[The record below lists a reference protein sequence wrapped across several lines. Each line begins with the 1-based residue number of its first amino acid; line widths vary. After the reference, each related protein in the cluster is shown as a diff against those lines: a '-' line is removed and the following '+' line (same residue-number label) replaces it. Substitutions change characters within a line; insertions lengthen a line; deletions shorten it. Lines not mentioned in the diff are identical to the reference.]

1 MGAAQSI
8 DFGESMSEPS
18 IDGEN
23 LSRTII
29 DSTGPVIFQR
39 FSIRY
44 EFASDAANAIV
55 GAAPTVFARRTP
67 ERTWRTRPIAL
78 DAVMK
83 PLRQPLVA
91 YIKISP

>member
-29 DSTGPVIFQR
+29 ASTGPVIFQR

-55 GAAPTVFARRTP
+55 GACAHCFCPTYAGTN
-67 ERTWRTRPIAL
+67 
-78 DAVMK
+78 
-83 PLRQPLVA
+83 VA
-91 YIKISP
+91 HPSDCLGRSY